1 MKITKISALVA
12 ALSLTAISGAS
23 MAATSIVNGGTVNF
37 KGDIIEAAC
46 AVDSESLNQTVE
58 LGQVKASVLQA
69 AGDESD
75 ARNFNIKLNN
85 CSTNMATKVSFSFLG
100 TGVSGDNT
108 LLSLSG
114 ATDGSAK
121 NVGIAIFDPTNE
133 KIAIDGSTFGAETT
147 LVNGTNVIPFKAR
160 YVATG
165 VATAGQA
172 NAVASFNIKY
182 D

>member
-1 MKITKISALVA
+1 MTKISALVA
-12 ALSLTAISGAS
+12 ALSLTAISGVS

-75 ARNFNIKLNN
+75 AKNFNIKLNN
-85 CSTNMATKVSFSFLG
+85 CSVDMAKKVSFSFLG
-100 TGVSGDNT
+100 TSIGGGDNT
-108 LLSLSG
+108 VLGLSG

-121 NVGIAIFDPTNE
+121 NVGIAIFDPSNE
-133 KIAIDGSTFGAETT
+133 KITIDGSEFGAETT
-147 LVNGTNVIPFKAR
+147 LVNGTNIIPFKAR

-165 VATAGQA
+165 TAKAGQA